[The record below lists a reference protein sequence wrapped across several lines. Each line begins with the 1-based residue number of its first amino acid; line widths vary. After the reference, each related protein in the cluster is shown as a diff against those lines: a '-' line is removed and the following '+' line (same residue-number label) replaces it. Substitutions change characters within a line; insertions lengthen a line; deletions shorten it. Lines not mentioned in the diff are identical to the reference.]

1 MYYNLLKAQGLWQAY
16 YQIFPVIFLK
26 ECIKLNANTGTMKK
40 KCETCRYKYKY
51 CDCFLEYTNLEDDII
66 EYKCLC
72 CNKNHQQTFD
82 ENLKK

>member
-1 MYYNLLKAQGLWQAY
+1 MASLLSNLSSNLSEGMH
-16 YQIFPVIFLK
+16 QIK
-26 ECIKLNANTGTMKK
+26 CKYGHDEK